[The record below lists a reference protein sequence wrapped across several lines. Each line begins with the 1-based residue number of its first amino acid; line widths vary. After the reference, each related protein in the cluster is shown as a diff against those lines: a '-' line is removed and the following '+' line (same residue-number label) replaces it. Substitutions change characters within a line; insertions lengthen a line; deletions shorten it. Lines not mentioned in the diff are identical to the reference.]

1 MPADEARKKVLD
13 EATAMFLHEGYQKT
27 NLDTLAQML
36 FMSKR
41 TIYKMFGSKKELYKE
56 CIKGIVESTTNY
68 DEETFSHKKRSVV
81 NIRDFIAGHSTGEM
95 IVMEQALNDVQKYF
109 PDIYEECL
117 KKSEQRRMVHIIKQV
132 KEGQERGEIQ
142 EGVNPEM
149 VAILVQEMIRARI
162 RPNETLDNPPL
173 PYLRSEIY
181 LEMVRIFLRGLLSQ
195 DKIKEY
201 DENIT

>member
-1 MPADEARKKVLD
+1 MSTDEARKKVLD

-56 CIKGIVESTTNY
+56 CIKSIVESTTNY
-68 DEETFSHKKRSVV
+68 DEATFSKNRRPVM
-81 NIRDFIAGHSTGEM
+81 NIRDFIAGHSTSEM
-95 IVMEQALNDVQKYF
+95 IMMEQALDDVQKYF

-117 KKSEQRRMVHIIKQV
+117 QKSEELRMAHIINQV
-132 KEGQERGEIQ
+132 REGQRRGEIQ
-142 EGVNPEM
+142 EGVNPEI
-149 VAILVQEMIRARI
+149 VAMIVQEMIKTRV
-162 RPNETLDNPPL
+162 RPNESLDNPPL

>member
-1 MPADEARKKVLD
+1 MSADEARKKVLD

-36 FMSKR
+36 FVSKR
-41 TIYKMFGSKKELYKE
+41 TIYKMFGSKKGLYKE
-56 CIKGIVESTTNY
+56 CIKSIVESTTNY
-68 DEETFSHKKRSVV
+68 DEETFSHNKRSVI

-95 IVMEQALNDVQKYF
+95 IAMEQALNDVQKYF

-117 KKSEQRRMVHIIKQV
+117 KKSEQQRMVHIIKQV

-142 EGVNPEM
+142 EGVNPEI
-149 VAILVQEMIRARI
+149 VAMLVQEMIRARVQ
-162 RPNETLDNPPL
+162 PNNTLDNPPL

>member
-41 TIYKMFGSKKELYKE
+41 TIYKMFGSKKGLYKE
-56 CIKGIVESTTNY
+56 CIKSIVESTTTY

-95 IVMEQALNDVQKYF
+95 IAMEQALNDVQKYF

-117 KKSEQRRMVHIIKQV
+117 KKSEQQR
-132 KEGQERGEIQ
+132 
-142 EGVNPEM
+142 
-149 VAILVQEMIRARI
+149 
-162 RPNETLDNPPL
+162 
-173 PYLRSEIY
+173 
-181 LEMVRIFLRGLLSQ
+181 
-195 DKIKEY
+195 
-201 DENIT
+201 

>member
-41 TIYKMFGSKKELYKE
+41 TIYKMFGSKKGLYKE
-56 CIKGIVESTTNY
+56 CIKSIVESTTTY
-68 DEETFSHKKRSVV
+68 DEETFSNKKRSVI

-95 IVMEQALNDVQKYF
+95 IAMEQALNDVQKYF

-117 KKSEQRRMVHIIKQV
+117 KKSEQQRMVHIIKQV

-142 EGVNPEM
+142 EGVNPEI
-149 VAILVQEMIRARI
+149 VAMLVQEMVRARI
-162 RPNETLDNPPL
+162 QPNDTLDNPPL

>member
-1 MPADEARKKVLD
+1 MPTDEVRKKVLD

-56 CIKGIVESTTNY
+56 CIKSIVDSTTHY
-68 DEETFSHKKRSVV
+68 DEDTFSHNKRSVV
-81 NIRDFIAGHSTGEM
+81 NIRDFINGHSTGEM
-95 IVMEQALNDVQKYF
+95 MAIEQALNDVHNHF

-132 KEGQERGEIQ
+132 KEGQQRGEIQ
-142 EGVNPEM
+142 EGVNPEI
-149 VAILVQEMIRARI
+149 VAMLVQEMIRARVQ
-162 RPNETLDNPPL
+162 PNDILDNPPL

-181 LEMVRIFLRGLLSQ
+181 LEMVRIFLRGLLSR
-195 DKIKEY
+195 DKIKEF

>member
-1 MPADEARKKVLD
+1 MSTDEARKKVLD

-56 CIKGIVESTTNY
+56 CIKSIVDSTTNY
-68 DEETFSHKKRSVV
+68 DAETFSHNKRSVV

-117 KKSEQRRMVHIIKQV
+117 KKSEQQRMVHIIKQV
-132 KEGQERGEIQ
+132 KEGQQRGEIH
-142 EGVNPEM
+142 EGVNPEI
-149 VAILVQEMIRARI
+149 VAMLVQEMIRARI
-162 RPNETLDNPPL
+162 QPNSTLDNPPL